1 MIYINNLEEIAR
13 QETNCRGCN
22 RPKEIGL
29 VVCWDCFKYRKD
41 TIPFKYFNESF
52 EAWLLQLPSS
62 KK

>member
-1 MIYINNLEEIAR
+1 MIYINNLEIIAR

-22 RPKEIGL
+22 RSKKTGL

-41 TIPFKYFNESF
+41 ITPVKYFNEF
-52 EAWLLQLPSS
+52 LEAWLLQLPPN